1 MTSFRVYIDESGDE
15 GFVFNADG
23 GGSSRWLIL
32 SAVVVRKEK
41 DLQIVELMRQIRANL
56 RRQPNQ
62 PLHFYKMEHSQAVA
76 YARQIGASHALLRTV
91 SVLMFKPQIG
101 EPEKFRSQKHRLYR
115 YACRLLLERVSWFCR
130 DHRIKGTGDGG
141 AEIVFS
147 NRDQM
152 SYDELRDYLRLIR
165 DGSDRSQNTI
175 DWTVVN
181 PDQIR
186 AVQHSQ
192 LAGLQVADA
201 VAHSL
206 YDAVEKN
213 RYGDIENRYGQLL
226 VPTFYRHKGQSLAY
240 GTKFWPDDFEKIKSA
255 NPHIAWFAEGPIK

>member
-1 MTSFRVYIDESGDE
+1 M
-15 GFVFNADG
+15 
-23 GGSSRWLIL
+23 
-32 SAVVVRKEK
+32 
-41 DLQIVELMRQIRANL
+41 
-56 RRQPNQ
+56 
-62 PLHFYKMEHSQAVA
+62 
-76 YARQIGASHALLRTV
+76 
-91 SVLMFKPQIG
+91 
-101 EPEKFRSQKHRLYR
+101 
-115 YACRLLLERVSWFCR
+115 
-130 DHRIKGTGDGG
+130 
-141 AEIVFS
+141 
-147 NRDQM
+147 
-152 SYDELRDYLRLIR
+152 
-165 DGSDRSQNTI
+165 
-175 DWTVVN
+175 VN

-226 VPTFYRHKGQSLAY
+226 VPTFYRHQGQSLAY